1 MKRDNFNET
10 DFEEIEEIEEFGDW
24 ANEELE
30 QNYEVEELT
39 DEEAEEISGGA
50 YTAKKALGGAITG
63 KDAAEWLKKDSAK
76 KGYKKHCGG
85 IRLETQNS
93 QISVSRVN
101 ARIGTVDKVYVT
113 APSKPIAQLR
123 DGAYNGPKTF
133 TVARKS
139 GKIGLVTLELWG
151 HQKGEA
157 KNYRYMVLR
166 VTFK

>member
-1 MKRDNFNET
+1 MKRNNFNET

-24 ANEELE
+24 MDEELV

-39 DEEAEEISGGA
+39 DEEAEEIS
-50 YTAKKALGGAITG
+50 GGAITG

-93 QISVSRVN
+93 QILVPRVN

-113 APSKPIAQLR
+113 APSKPIAQLK
-123 DGAYNGPKTF
+123 DGAYNGPKVF
-133 TVARKS
+133 TVSRKS